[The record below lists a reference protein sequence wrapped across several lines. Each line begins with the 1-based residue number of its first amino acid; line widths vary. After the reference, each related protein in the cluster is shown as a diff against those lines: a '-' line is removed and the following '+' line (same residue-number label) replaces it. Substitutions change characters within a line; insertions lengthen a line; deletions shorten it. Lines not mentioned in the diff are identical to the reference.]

1 MVVRLTCQ
9 LSYRQSYAFSII
21 ILRADAAVHFWGITC
36 LTLWP
41 AQRGMTQCE
50 RKEFTAERGRINA
63 SWVPST
69 VKLMNF
75 WEQVTSLCIQGVK
88 HVIPKVREI
97 HDMERQIKE
106 RQVKLMFDPRKYW
119 TR

>member
-1 MVVRLTCQ
+1 LPAKLPAELCVFYHHVEGGCGGSFLGT
-9 LSYRQSYAFSII
+9 Y
-21 ILRADAAVHFWGITC
+21 

-106 RQVKLMFDPRKYW
+106 RQVKLRFDPRKYW